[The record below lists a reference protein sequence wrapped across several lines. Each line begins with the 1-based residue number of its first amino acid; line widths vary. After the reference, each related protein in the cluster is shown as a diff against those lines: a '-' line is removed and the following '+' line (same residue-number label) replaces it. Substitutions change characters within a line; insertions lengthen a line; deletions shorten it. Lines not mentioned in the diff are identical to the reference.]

1 LDKALARATQQR
13 KFFVPEPPG
22 KVPERIV
29 LRAIGREW
37 GVDYRPTAA
46 PWVAAV
52 ERESNRLLIYG
63 DTDDVKKCKQ
73 ALGRWLRRKAHEHL
87 VPWLRRMADEKKFDL
102 KRIFVK
108 NQRIRWASCS
118 RHKTISLNQKLLL
131 LPSHLV
137 RYVFIHELCHT
148 AYLDHSQ
155 KFWACVHE
163 HEPGYKKLD
172 EELRH
177 AWRNL
182 PAWVALA
189 GG

>member
-1 LDKALARATQQR
+1 R

-29 LRAIGREW
+29 LRAIGQEW

-52 ERESNRLLIYG
+52 EREGNRLLIYG
-63 DTDDVKKCKQ
+63 DIEDATKCKQ
-73 ALGRWLRRKAHEHL
+73 ALGRWLSRKAHEHL
-87 VPWLRRMADEKKFDL
+87 VPWLRRMADEKKFGL
-102 KRIFVK
+102 KRILVK
-108 NQRIRWASCS
+108 NQRVRWASCS
-118 RHKTISLNQKLLL
+118 RHKTISLNQKLLF

-148 AYLDHSQ
+148 VYLNHSQ
-155 KFWACVHE
+155 RFWAFVHE
-163 HEPGYKKLD
+163 HEPEYKKSD
-172 EELRH
+172 EELRN

-182 PAWVALA
+182 PAWVTSA
-189 GG
+189 GS